1 MSTSRHD
8 PQFVLACA
16 ALVVLG
22 VIMSAIALVTADFIV
37 EGNDFVSDTISEMAS
52 GQENRWI
59 MDLGIYGLAL
69 ATLSAALGC
78 AHIHLGHTRWSLG
91 TGALGL
97 MAFVIFM
104 IGVRDEYG
112 DGDNEGIAIHIYLVY
127 ALGVLMAAAPLL
139 LSPAATGLSHAHV
152 VALRSFAIL
161 WVVAAPIFFFVP
173 DAWDGLYERGLG
185 VIAAAILLSI
195 ASLLRKGA
203 YTP

>member
-1 MSTSRHD
+1 MSSARHD
-8 PQFVLACA
+8 PQFVLVCA
-16 ALVVLG
+16 TVVVLG
-22 VIMSAIALVTADFIV
+22 VLMSAAALVTADFIV
-37 EGNDFVSDTISEMAS
+37 EGNDFVSDTISEMAA
-52 GQENRWI
+52 GQENHWL

-69 ATLSAALGC
+69 AVLAAALGC
-78 AHIHLGHTRWSLG
+78 AHVHLGHTRWSLG

-112 DGDNEGIAIHIYLVY
+112 DGDTDGTTIHLYLVY

-139 LSPAATGLSHAHV
+139 LSPAATGLSHGHV
-152 VALRSFAIL
+152 VALRALAIL
-161 WVVAAPIFFFVP
+161 WIVTAPIFFFVP

-185 VIAAAILLSI
+185 AVAAAILLTI